1 MLLDMWDLPRPGIEP
16 VFPPL
21 QHRGNPRSVSCG
33 LHVQFFGILLVAH
46 VGSPWHPRPHHSLLS
61 YALVIHTVVP
71 VQLKVSHTAGK
82 TLFLS
87 ESGRVLL
94 EEVSV
99 SIRGLRTVG
108 ETVVSDTD

>member
-1 MLLDMWDLPRPGIEP
+1 MLRGPTDSLACQPLDQHLLADFSSPNQLPD
-16 VFPPL
+16 
-21 QHRGNPRSVSCG
+21 Q
-33 LHVQFFGILLVAH
+33 
-46 VGSPWHPRPHHSLLS
+46 PWHPRPHHSLLS
-61 YALVIHTVVP
+61 YALVILTVVP

-99 SIRGLRTVG
+99 SIRGLRTGG